1 MLFRH
6 PLFAYGFRPFFFF
19 CGLYALLVVPA
30 WLLIRASD
38 MLPLDGLPPQLWH
51 AHEMLFGFTAAAIT
65 GFLLSGV
72 PSWTRNRGF
81 GGLPVFSLSLVW
93 LAGRAAFAL
102 APFCSLPVLAAME
115 LAFLPALIALIAP
128 PIIRER
134 NRNIAMLAVL
144 AALWI
149 ADAAFLFAIARI
161 DAELASRALLTAMN
175 IILLLLTIVGG
186 RILPA
191 FTSNALRRANA
202 SFSLHR
208 YAWLETLLPIAM
220 IAVIIADIWPPVP
233 GLHGGLAILVAIL
246 HGLRLSGWRSL
257 RTRGDPMLWVLHLAY
272 AWLPIGFALKGL
284 VLLGNAAWAQ
294 HWQHAFGIGAIATMI
309 LAVSTRTALGHT
321 GRPLRVGR
329 PIVVAYLLLALA
341 GALRVAGP
349 VFWPDSYSG
358 VLLATGISWVS
369 AFLIFIA
376 VYGPILGRP
385 RVDGKPG

>member
-38 MLPLDGLPPQLWH
+38 LLPLHSLPPQLWH
-51 AHEMLFGFTAAAIT
+51 AHEMLFGFTVAAIT

-81 GGLPVFSLSLVW
+81 GGLPVFSLTLVW
-93 LAGRAAFAL
+93 LAGRTAFAL
-102 APFCSLPVLAAME
+102 APFCSLPVLAVLE

-149 ADAAFLFAIARI
+149 ADAAFLFAMARA

-202 SFSLHR
+202 SFSLQR

-220 IAVIIADIWPPVP
+220 IAVIIVDIWPFVPV
-233 GLHGGLAILVAIL
+233 LQGGLAILVAVL

-272 AWLPIGFALKGL
+272 AWLPLGFALKGL
-284 VLLGNAAWAQ
+284 TLLGNAAWGQ

-321 GRPLRVGR
+321 GRPLLVGR
-329 PIVVAYLLLALA
+329 PIVAAYLLLALA

-376 VYGPILGRP
+376 VYGPILGSP
-385 RVDGKPG
+385 RADGKPG

>member
-19 CGLYALLVVPA
+19 CGLYALLVMPA
-30 WLLIRASD
+30 WLLIRTADVAPFS
-38 MLPLDGLPPQLWH
+38 GLPAQLWH
-51 AHEMLFGFTAAAIT
+51 AHEMLFGFSIAAIS

-81 GGLPVFSLSLVW
+81 GGLPVFSLTLAW

-102 APFCSLPVLAAME
+102 APFCSLPVLAAVE
-115 LAFLPALIALIAP
+115 LAFLPLLVALIAP

-149 ADAAFLFAIARI
+149 ADAAFLLGVARS
-161 DAELASRALLTAMN
+161 DAVLASRALLTAMN

-191 FTSNALRRANA
+191 FTSNALRRTGT

-208 YAWLETLLPIAM
+208 YAWLETILPIAM
-220 IAVIIADIWPPVP
+220 IAVIALDMVQP
-233 GLHGGLAILVAIL
+233 GRLPQGWLAIVVAVL
-246 HGLRLSGWRSL
+246 HAVRLSGWRSL

-272 AWLPIGFALKGL
+272 AWLPLGFALKGIA
-284 VLLGNAAWAQ
+284 LLGNVDWAQ
-294 HWQHAFGIGAIATMI
+294 YWQHGFGIGAIATMI
-309 LAVSTRTALGHT
+309 LAVATRTALGHT
-321 GRPLRVGR
+321 GRPLVVGR
-329 PIVVAYLLLALA
+329 PIVVAYLLVGLAAL
-341 GALRVAGP
+341 LRVAGP
-349 VFWPDSYSG
+349 VLWPGAYPA
-358 VLLATGISWVS
+358 VLLAAGLCWML
-369 AFLIFIA
+369 AFLIFIV
-376 VYGPILGRP
+376 VYAPILGRP
-385 RVDGKPG
+385 RADGRPG

>member
-284 VLLGNAAWAQ
+284 VLLDNAAWAQ

-385 RVDGKPG
+385 RADGKPG

>member
-385 RVDGKPG
+385 RADGKPG